1 MVAEVR
7 LHRPS
12 RPGRAGPEQPG
23 QAPAAPTLSVP
34 AVPPPLSLYI
44 HLPWCL
50 RKCPYCDFNSH
61 ELRGEVPAQDYVESL
76 IADIEQSLPQV
87 WGRTVQSIFIGGGT
101 PNLFVP
107 AQIDRLLVAVRA
119 RLRLAPMAEVTLEAN
134 PAAVREES
142 ADWLAYKQAG
152 VTRVS
157 VGVQSFDGPSLQA
170 LGRMHAADQAI
181 AAVEGAVAVF
191 DRVNLDLMYGLPEQ
205 TLEKAHADLTQALR
219 LGVGHLSLYQ
229 LTLEP
234 NTLFA
239 VRPPALPD
247 EDTIWDMQTAL
258 LETLEKA
265 GLSRYEVSAY
275 ARLGQRCQHNLNYW
289 QFGDYLGIGAG
300 AHSKLSLPESGI
312 VRQWCL
318 RQPQGYQQAVALAD
332 GSHRQTQIVAAKDLG
347 FEYMLNG
354 LRLVEGVSVVAFTE
368 RTGRPA
374 EDLLAGIAQ
383 AQARGLLATVDG
395 YWRATPR
402 GLDFLNELQAMFLP
416 A

>member
-7 LHRPS
+7 LHPRS
-12 RPGRAGPEQPG
+12 RSGHAGPEKPG
-23 QAPAAPTLSVP
+23 QGSAPSHVSVP
-34 AVPPPLSLYI
+34 TVPPPLSLYI

-61 ELRGEVPAQDYVESL
+61 ELRGEVPAEPYVESL
-76 IADIEQSLPQV
+76 VADLEQSLPQV

-191 DRVNLDLMYGLPEQ
+191 DRVNLDLMYGLPAQ

-239 VRPPALPD
+239 VRPPVLPD
-247 EDTIWDMQTAL
+247 EDTIWEMQTTL
-258 LETLEKA
+258 LDTLEKE
-265 GLSRYEVSAY
+265 GLPRYEVSAY
-275 ARLGQRCQHNLNYW
+275 ARPGQRCHHNLNYW

-300 AHSKLSLPESGI
+300 AHSKLSLPELGI

-318 RQPQGYQQAVALAD
+318 RQPQGYQQSVARAD
-332 GSHRQTQIVAAKDLG
+332 GSHRQTQVVAAKDLG

-354 LRLVEGVSVVAFTE
+354 LRLVEGISVAAFTE
-368 RTGRPA
+368 RTGRPV
-374 EDLLAGIAQ
+374 EDLLSGITQ
-383 AQARGLLATVDG
+383 AQARGLLTTVDG

-402 GLDFLNELQAMFLP
+402 GFDFLNELQAMFLP

>member
-1 MVAEVR
+1 MVAEIR

-12 RPGRAGPEQPG
+12 RAGRLGPDQPG
-23 QAPAAPTLSVP
+23 QGSITPEVSVP
-34 AVPPPLSLYI
+34 PVPPPLSLYI

-61 ELRGEVPAQDYVESL
+61 ELRGEIPAEGYVESL
-76 IADIEQSLPQV
+76 VADLEQSLPQV

-101 PNLFVP
+101 PNLFAP

-142 ADWLAYKQAG
+142 ADWLAYKHAG
-152 VTRVS
+152 VTRIS
-157 VGVQSFDGPSLQA
+157 VGVQSFDGPSLWA
-170 LGRMHAADQAI
+170 LGRMHGADQAI
-181 AAVEGAVAVF
+181 TAVEGAVATF

-239 VRPPALPD
+239 VRPPVLPD
-247 EDTIWDMQTAL
+247 EDTIWEMQTAL
-258 LETLEKA
+258 LDVLENA

-275 ARLGQRCQHNLNYW
+275 ARPGQRCQHNLNYW

-300 AHSKLSLPESGI
+300 AHSKLSLPAEGI
-312 VRQWCL
+312 VRQWCV
-318 RQPQGYQQAVALAD
+318 RQPQGYQQSVARAD
-332 GSHRQTQIVAAKDLG
+332 GSHRQTQRVAVKDLG

-354 LRLVEGVSVVAFTE
+354 LRLVEGVSVAAFTE

-374 EDLLAGIAQ
+374 EDLLQGIAQ
-383 AQARGLLATVDG
+383 AGERGLLTTVDG

-402 GLDFLNELQAMFLP
+402 GFDFLNELQALFLP